1 MEDTVIRTHDTV
13 FKYIFGRPETKD
25 VLLGLINS
33 VVCPGDND
41 EKICDIQLVDRELN
55 PVQKDGKLCRVDLH
69 GVTST
74 GIHID
79 IEVQNVFEPYMDS
92 RALYYWAD
100 IYVRQLGE
108 GDEYQKLRP
117 TYLIN
122 ILNFNFFRNFPKY
135 ISECQ
140 IVFKDTGEQLN
151 GDLRLFFLEL
161 PKWVAQ
167 KRKAQSS
174 LERWLA
180 FLSHGNPAEIEEYA
194 MLDPDIRKAIEAEK
208 QFIADPEQMS
218 KYRQYKKALKDWNS
232 SMEQAK
238 YEEAA
243 SIACNMLSKGVS
255 IQLVHEYTKLPIN
268 KIEEL
273 QQQLAQA

>member
-1 MEDTVIRTHDTV
+1 
-13 FKYIFGRPETKD
+13 
-25 VLLGLINS
+25 
-33 VVCPGDND
+33 
-41 EKICDIQLVDRELN
+41 
-55 PVQKDGKLCRVDLH
+55 
-69 GVTST
+69 
-74 GIHID
+74 
-79 IEVQNVFEPYMDS
+79 MDS

>member
-1 MEDTVIRTHDTV
+1 
-13 FKYIFGRPETKD
+13 
-25 VLLGLINS
+25 
-33 VVCPGDND
+33 
-41 EKICDIQLVDRELN
+41 
-55 PVQKDGKLCRVDLH
+55 
-69 GVTST
+69 
-74 GIHID
+74 
-79 IEVQNVFEPYMDS
+79 
-92 RALYYWAD
+92 
-100 IYVRQLGE
+100 
-108 GDEYQKLRP
+108 
-117 TYLIN
+117 
-122 ILNFNFFRNFPKY
+122 
-135 ISECQ
+135 
-140 IVFKDTGEQLN
+140 
-151 GDLRLFFLEL
+151 
-161 PKWVAQ
+161 
-167 KRKAQSS
+167 
-174 LERWLA
+174 
-180 FLSHGNPAEIEEYA
+180 